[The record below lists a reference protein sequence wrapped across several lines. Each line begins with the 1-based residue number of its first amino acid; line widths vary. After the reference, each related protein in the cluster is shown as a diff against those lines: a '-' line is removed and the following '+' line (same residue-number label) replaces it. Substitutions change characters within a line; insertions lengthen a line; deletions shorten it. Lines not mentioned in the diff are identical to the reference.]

1 MSEPIFDTF
10 AVERLIQGFTPPAL
24 PQRRPD
30 RATIDAADR
39 NARQWTSHVT
49 GTLKPGSDVHR
60 REMCRMFRE
69 TFNPYRPSVLD
80 WPNLEPD
87 ALERIVSLPI
97 WDIAMQTEGGA
108 RLRMAAYAAT
118 VNEPDI
124 REALALNA
132 WEESRHKEVLSR
144 MVTTYGISLA
154 TEAPYVYPK
163 DTEWAYLVTGY
174 SECIDSFFAFGL
186 FEVARRSGLFPPELI
201 EHAFKERRRF
211 LARHRNGLRL
221 ENSACEHD
229 PVRRFAS
236 QDDGDVERGRDNAEV
251 LPLRQGPRQLRG
263 RGAAVENDRAAVRHK
278 PRRLAADF
286 PTYDLDHQA
295 FQMEL
300 LRGAV
305 YEYAGV
311 GQDEYEGFMDAE
323 SKGKYFLANI
333 KDRYA
338 CVKL

>member
-39 NARQWTSHVT
+39 NARQWTSNVT

-97 WDIAMQTEGGA
+97 WDIAVQTEGRA

-124 REALALNA
+124 RAALALNA

-144 MVTTYGISLA
+144 MVTAYGISLA

-186 FEVARRSGLFPPELI
+186 FKVARRSGLFPP
-201 EHAFKERRRF
+201 
-211 LARHRNGLRL
+211 
-221 ENSACEHD
+221 
-229 PVRRFAS
+229 
-236 QDDGDVERGRDNAEV
+236 
-251 LPLRQGPRQLRG
+251 
-263 RGAAVENDRAAVRHK
+263 
-278 PRRLAADF
+278 
-286 PTYDLDHQA
+286 DLT
-295 FQMEL
+295 
-300 LRGAV
+300 
-305 YEYAGV
+305 
-311 GQDEYEGFMDAE
+311 
-323 SKGKYFLANI
+323 
-333 KDRYA
+333 
-338 CVKL
+338 